1 MIKRWKTVCA
11 ALALI
16 LFIPLSAL
24 GGEKS
29 LIVYI
34 LDGSG
39 SMWGRV
45 DGKIKIQAAKE
56 VMSTLIAETPEGIE
70 CGVMVYGHR
79 KKGDCSDIEMMV
91 PIGPLDK
98 TSAVSKISGITPK
111 GKTPISDSISMAVD
125 KLKGME
131 AASTIVLVSDGI
143 ETCGKD
149 PCDVVK
155 QFKESGI
162 NFVMHVVGFDVNAQ
176 AADQLAC
183 IAKAGGGR
191 YFSTTHATDLLTAL
205 NQIRESVAEKKT
217 IEPAPAPTPE
227 PIKQAVD
234 KKTTSIRIK
243 AKGPGTLVLKY
254 DDWLKPPRY
263 WKLIDPETGEEK
275 ACFTGLGN
283 QMVAPGEYQIVWRQD
298 EHESSDVTLG
308 EVIAVE
314 SRKTTDVIL
323 KTGLRPVTPQWVK
336 KPRFWR
342 LKDPATGKVIAH
354 FGRLDPQLVPS
365 GEYELLWRQDEHGS
379 ATVTL
384 AKVTIQPDKLND
396 VKLATAVNPVPAEW
410 VPERLRFWELRD
422 VKTDK
427 PVAHFRLGW
436 TPQLVPAGTY
446 RFIYRQ
452 DEHKS
457 SNSDLGEVTIEAGK
471 MTDFPINTGVKLIP
485 RPGVKPPYKIEF
497 IELGEKGGPIR
508 TVVQQWSFDPMLLRP
523 GAYRITYRQ
532 EEHGGSTLT
541 LVDSFEL
548 PAGALVEVEM

>member
-155 QFKESGI
+155 QFKKSGI
-162 NFVMHVVGFDVNAQ
+162 NFVMHVVG
-176 AADQLAC
+176 
-183 IAKAGGGR
+183 
-191 YFSTTHATDLLTAL
+191 
-205 NQIRESVAEKKT
+205 
-217 IEPAPAPTPE
+217 
-227 PIKQAVD
+227 
-234 KKTTSIRIK
+234 
-243 AKGPGTLVLKY
+243 
-254 DDWLKPPRY
+254 
-263 WKLIDPETGEEK
+263 
-275 ACFTGLGN
+275 
-283 QMVAPGEYQIVWRQD
+283 
-298 EHESSDVTLG
+298 
-308 EVIAVE
+308 
-314 SRKTTDVIL
+314 
-323 KTGLRPVTPQWVK
+323 
-336 KPRFWR
+336 
-342 LKDPATGKVIAH
+342 
-354 FGRLDPQLVPS
+354 
-365 GEYELLWRQDEHGS
+365 
-379 ATVTL
+379 
-384 AKVTIQPDKLND
+384 
-396 VKLATAVNPVPAEW
+396 
-410 VPERLRFWELRD
+410 
-422 VKTDK
+422 
-427 PVAHFRLGW
+427 
-436 TPQLVPAGTY
+436 
-446 RFIYRQ
+446 
-452 DEHKS
+452 
-457 SNSDLGEVTIEAGK
+457 
-471 MTDFPINTGVKLIP
+471 
-485 RPGVKPPYKIEF
+485 
-497 IELGEKGGPIR
+497 
-508 TVVQQWSFDPMLLRP
+508 
-523 GAYRITYRQ
+523 
-532 EEHGGSTLT
+532 
-541 LVDSFEL
+541 
-548 PAGALVEVEM
+548 